1 MQGDMEKLIHLE
13 EHLHERVIGQ
23 DRAVNA
29 VAAAVRRSRSG
40 LADPHRPIGSF
51 IFLGPTGVGKTE
63 LARALAE
70 YLFDDERSMVRIDM
84 SEYMEKFSVSRL
96 IGAPPG
102 YVGYD
107 EGGQLT
113 EAVRRRP
120 YSVVLLDEI
129 EKAHPDVFN
138 VLLQLMDDGRL
149 TDGQGRTVNFTN
161 VVLIMT
167 SNLGSEQIQPGLPD
181 EVIEERVMMAVRG
194 HFRPEFLNRVDD
206 LIVFQ
211 RLSKEQLRQIVDVQL
226 SQLER
231 RLGER
236 LIQLEVTDAAKDLV
250 AEEGFDAVYGA
261 RPLKRVIQKRLT
273 DALAMKLLA
282 GEFSEGD
289 TITVDAHD
297 GEIVFGQPVLRA

>member
-1 MQGDMEKLIHLE
+1 
-13 EHLHERVIGQ
+13 
-23 DRAVNA
+23 
-29 VAAAVRRSRSG
+29 
-40 LADPHRPIGSF
+40 
-51 IFLGPTGVGKTE
+51 
-63 LARALAE
+63 
-70 YLFDDERSMVRIDM
+70 
-84 SEYMEKFSVSRL
+84 
-96 IGAPPG
+96 
-102 YVGYD
+102 
-107 EGGQLT
+107 
-113 EAVRRRP
+113 
-120 YSVVLLDEI
+120 
-129 EKAHPDVFN
+129 
-138 VLLQLMDDGRL
+138 
-149 TDGQGRTVNFTN
+149 
-161 VVLIMT
+161 
-167 SNLGSEQIQPGLPD
+167 
-181 EVIEERVMMAVRG
+181 MMAVRG

-211 RLSKEQLRQIVDVQL
+211 RLTKEQLRQIVDIQL